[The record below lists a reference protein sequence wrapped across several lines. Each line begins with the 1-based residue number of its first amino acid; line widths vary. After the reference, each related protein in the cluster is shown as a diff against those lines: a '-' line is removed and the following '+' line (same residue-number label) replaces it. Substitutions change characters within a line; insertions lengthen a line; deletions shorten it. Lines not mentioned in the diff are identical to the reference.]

1 MGQDNTTSARPIT
14 LAALTTGLNRPSSRF
29 RMRQYIT
36 RLAEHGVNV
45 QEHIPFIEKTCYF
58 PGPLKAMRHIP
69 GIFGSRNAD
78 LVWLSRSFVKGYETF
93 ERFLKRPRILDVDD
107 AVWLGRPLGRFAVPD
122 IARSMDAVIAGNT
135 YLAEY
140 FERYCKKVYVVP
152 TAIDL
157 DRYKLRS
164 QAVMESRERFVIG
177 WTGTASNYKYLKTIE
192 PILGRF
198 LREHSRAE
206 FMLIS
211 DRCWKYEL
219 LPPEK
224 VRFIMWDREKEVSAL
239 HSMSVGIMPLTDDKW
254 TRGKCSFKMLQYMAA
269 GLPVIASPVGM
280 NREVLQKGDIGFA
293 ADSPDEWYEALS
305 ALYEDRSLQI
315 KLGQAGRKIVE
326 QFYNAD
332 TIAGELAVIFKA
344 QLSG

>member
-1 MGQDNTTSARPIT
+1 MSQSNTKDEPTIT
-14 LAALTTGLNRPSSRF
+14 LAALTTGFNRPSSRF
-29 RMRQYIT
+29 RIRQYIT
-36 RLAEHGVNV
+36 RLAKHGVNV
-45 QEHIPFIEKTCYF
+45 REYIPFIEKTQYL
-58 PGPLKAMRHIP
+58 PGPLKAIRHIR
-69 GIFGSRNAD
+69 GLFRSRNAD

-122 IARSMDAVIAGNT
+122 IARSMDAVIAGNK

-140 FERYCKKVYVVP
+140 FGRYCKKVYVVP

-157 DRYKLRS
+157 DRYTLRS
-164 QAVMESRERFVIG
+164 QTVVESREEFVIG

-192 PILGRF
+192 SVLGRF

-206 FMLIS
+206 LMLIS

-224 VRFIMWDREKEVSAL
+224 VRFIMWDRDKEVSAL
-239 HSMSVGIMPLTDDKW
+239 QSMSVGIMPLTDDKW

-269 GLPVIASPVGM
+269 GLPVIASPVSM

-293 ADSPDEWYEALS
+293 ADSPDEWYDALR
-305 ALYEDRSLQI
+305 ALYENRSLQI
-315 KLGQAGRKIVE
+315 KLGLAGRKVVE

-332 TIAGELAVIFKA
+332 MIAKELADIFKS
-344 QLSG
+344 LL

>member
-1 MGQDNTTSARPIT
+1 MSQDNTNDSESIT
-14 LAALTTGLNRPSSRF
+14 LAALTGGFNRPSSRF

-45 QEHIPFIEKTCYF
+45 QEHIPFIEKTCYL
-58 PGPLKAMRHIP
+58 PGPLKAIRHIP
-69 GIFGSRNAD
+69 ALFRSRDAD

-93 ERFLKRPRILDVDD
+93 ERFLRRPRVLDVDD

-122 IARSMDAVIAGNT
+122 IARSMDAVIAGNS

-140 FERYCKKVYVVP
+140 FCRYCKKVYVIP

-164 QAVMESRERFVIG
+164 QSAMESPEKFVIG
-177 WTGTASNYKYLKTIE
+177 WTGSVSNYKYLKTIE
-192 PILGRF
+192 PALSRF
-198 LREHSRAE
+198 LREHTRAE

-211 DRCWKYEL
+211 DRCWKHEL

-239 HSMSVGIMPLTDDKW
+239 HLMSVGIMPLTDDEW

-269 GLPVIASPVGM
+269 GLPVIVSPVGM
-280 NREVLQKGDIGFA
+280 NLDVLQQGNIGFA
-293 ADSPDEWYEALS
+293 ADSPDEWYEALT
-305 ALYEDRSLQI
+305 ALYEDWSLQV
-315 KLGQAGRKIVE
+315 KLGLAGRKIVE

-332 TIAGELAVIFKA
+332 TIARELADIFKS
-344 QLSG
+344 LL

>member
-1 MGQDNTTSARPIT
+1 MSQDNTNDAQPIT
-14 LAALTTGLNRPSSRF
+14 LAALTTGFNRPSSRF

-36 RLAEHGVNV
+36 RLAKHGVNV
-45 QEHIPFIEKTCYF
+45 QEHIPFIEKTCYL
-58 PGPLKAMRHIP
+58 PGPFKAIRHIP
-69 GIFGSRNAD
+69 SLFRSRDAD

-93 ERFLKRPRILDVDD
+93 ERLLGRPRILDVDD
-107 AVWLGRPLGRFAVPD
+107 AVWLGKPLGRFAVPD
-122 IARSMDAVIAGNT
+122 IARSMDAVIAGNN

-140 FERYCKKVYVVP
+140 FGRYCKKVYVVP

-157 DRYKLRS
+157 DRYKLCS
-164 QAVMESRERFVIG
+164 QTVMESREEFVIG

-192 PILGRF
+192 SVLGRF
-198 LREHSRAE
+198 LREHTRAE
-206 FMLIS
+206 FMVIS

-293 ADSPDEWYEALS
+293 ADSPDEWYEALT
-305 ALYEDRSLQI
+305 ALYEDRSLQV
-315 KLGQAGRKIVE
+315 KLGLAGREVVE

-332 TIAGELAVIFKA
+332 MIARELADIFKS
-344 QLSG
+344 LL